1 MKYLLILFIFISCTS
16 TKKVATTTNETSESK
31 TANIDSIVKVKSDSL
46 RLLYEEKQRQFET
59 GVIFMNTQL
68 DSLCQMVI
76 NELQAGVLEGDE
88 RADSLLQALR
98 KIIRPVNVIKVNR
111 DGSFEASGQIQSFN
125 LKISEWQKRYDSLRV
140 EKERSDSLNKAL
152 SEQNKTILSKTNLD
166 KKTKVLNFWWL
177 FLIGFVAG
185 IFIDRKFLS

>member
-1 MKYLLILFIFISCTS
+1 MRLLLILFIFISCTS

-31 TANIDSIVKVKSDSL
+31 TVNIDSIVKVKSDSL

-125 LKISEWQKRYDSLRV
+125 LKISEWQKRYDLLKL
-140 EKERSDSLNKAL
+140 EKERIDSVNKKL
-152 SEQNKTILSKTNLD
+152 SEENKSLAETRNVD
-166 KKTKVLNFWWL
+166 KKTKFLTNWWIYLL
-177 FLIGFVAG
+177 FFAG
-185 IFIDRKFLS
+185 GMALMYKLKK